1 MQNTLINH
9 GYLKTDHMPELK
21 IKQLQYE
28 INSWKRLLDFIM
40 DENIHLKNRLS
51 EILKDRFDKYLLEEV
66 DGFQSRFIRA
76 DNLVALLRN
85 EITEVDKLLRHEMFK
100 EGNLLKNAEIKVKR
114 LHKNINNA
122 EKQFNRIKSDF
133 HRFLSH
139 NIL

>member
-1 MQNTLINH
+1 
-9 GYLKTDHMPELK
+9 MPELK

>member
-9 GYLKTDHMPELK
+9 RYSRTDHIPELK

-40 DENIHLKNRLS
+40 EENIHLKNRLS

-66 DGFQSRFIRA
+66 DGFQTRFIRK
-76 DNLVALLRN
+76 DNLIALLRN
-85 EITEVDKLLRHEMFK
+85 EITEVDKLLHQEMFL
-100 EGNLLKNAEIKVKR
+100 EGTLLKNAEIKVKR

-122 EKQFNRIKSDF
+122 EKQFGRLKSDF

>member
-9 GYLKTDHMPELK
+9 GYLKTDKMPELK

-51 EILKDRFDKYLLEEV
+51 EILKERFDKYLLEEV

-76 DNLVALLRN
+76 DNLIALLRN

-122 EKQFNRIKSDF
+122 EKQFSRLKSDF

-139 NIL
+139 NII